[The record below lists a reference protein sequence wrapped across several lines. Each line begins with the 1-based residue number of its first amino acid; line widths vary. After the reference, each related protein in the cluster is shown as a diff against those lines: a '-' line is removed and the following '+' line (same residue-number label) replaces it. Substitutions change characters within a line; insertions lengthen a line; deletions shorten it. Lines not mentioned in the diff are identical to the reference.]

1 MKARAL
7 ALSLIAAAAA
17 GAAAAQLRPPAES
30 AQIEPLPSHALV
42 TEAATWRPSLLL
54 RAPADIGRSAWES
67 ATKSISL
74 VEMPNYSLTPDRA
87 RPSYAL
93 GFASET
99 MRNWM
104 NDLGMDAGACTAP
117 IIRLRTRIDAG
128 EFRGTLWVHARCSL
142 W

>member
-1 MKARAL
+1 MKARVPAL
-7 ALSLIAAAAA
+7 LLIAVVDS
-17 GAAAAQLRPPAES
+17 AAAQLRPPADAGWMDPVTLRRAA
-30 AQIEPLPSHALV
+30 AQP
-42 TEAATWRPSLLL
+42 PSLAHGLSSAG
-54 RAPADIGRSAWES
+54 RAAWES
-67 ATKSISL
+67 ATGSVSL
-74 VEMPNYSLTPDRA
+74 VEVPDYRLTTEPK

-104 NDLGMDAGACTAP
+104 NELGMEAGACTAP

-128 EFRGTLWVHARCSL
+128 DFRGTLWVHARCSL